1 MHIMKAL
8 VSVRPMVVLLFQVL
22 LLRRG
27 TYKSDFCTNIVAEA
41 KDGQYARVAGLGQP
55 YDAVLLP
62 FACQIGARA
71 RDSVRVRLP
80 AGQLNP
86 GDST

>member
-1 MHIMKAL
+1 M

-62 FACQIGARA
+62 FARQISEKREKTCGSNRPP
-71 RDSVRVRLP
+71 D
-80 AGQLNP
+80 N
-86 GDST
+86 